1 MEFIRFLKNNI
12 FVVILSL
19 LAVFVIVLI
28 FSIDSL
34 LPIFYR
40 ANKTNKYAFSWTDV
54 LTGKNTT
61 SIKILSSVPDG
72 HQIGD
77 AFDLTAVWPVWI
89 LLA

>member
-1 MEFIRFLKNNI
+1 MELIRKLRNNAFIVL
-12 FVVILSL
+12 LSL

-28 FSIDSL
+28 FSIDTL

-40 ANKTNKYAFSWTDV
+40 ANITNKYVFSWTDV
-54 LTGKNTT
+54 LTGKNIT